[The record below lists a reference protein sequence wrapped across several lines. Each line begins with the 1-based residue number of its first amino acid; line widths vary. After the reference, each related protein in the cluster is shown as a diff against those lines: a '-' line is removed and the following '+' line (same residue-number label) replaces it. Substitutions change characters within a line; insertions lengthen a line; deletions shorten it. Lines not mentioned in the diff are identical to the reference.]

1 MATREKARK
10 KTKPEAPQEA
20 SQQFT
25 VTDPISMADLENIHT
40 RKGKYPSHPPPTGP
54 KTWELAR
61 KEKEERVL
69 KERRARPLSTPL
81 GTTSTDAMDTEEA
94 QEFSQEIA
102 EAVVERELKKQK
114 YEQYQQAKQLAKY
127 QIPKSITIPV
137 PDLNKPR
144 QEKSS
149 RPASVLSNFDLPV
162 YEELGGL
169 KEEQLRKRSRSM
181 TPGLAGMKDGE
192 GAIPKDS
199 SKGKPAFQDYTSKMM
214 TALNNPWRPRSK
226 KTATPTWSAVPPLV
240 YVSTTEMSVDYT
252 GSKQGVNEK
261 YVPMNLSAVDKTVL
275 TPQGKRETGEVASPV
290 NFTKDLQN
298 GEALRVNPQGGVLM
312 EVLGFGPDKVDEKD
326 PDFFMPD
333 GQEGKLSETY
343 QMATNELT
351 PEGNLGVIVKLTN
364 LVKNYGSPFYLMDK
378 KSGHLYVLNEQG
390 YTKIEEKGLLYPSES
405 MIIAGALGG
414 NKGNPFSNTQDG
426 RLPETPAAES
436 TRVPLKTSTD
446 RREIKEKKEPS
457 TPEGLMEKEQT
468 EGYRKELEEAERDM
482 MQAYLEKS
490 KLESEEVEM
499 IRQRT
504 LRAQEEFAAL
514 EKMQNENRKIHHKMK
529 EEIRKMDQAI
539 AESSSFIKKIKG
551 EDPQQVA
558 YGKTISTFW
567 DTSDV
572 PSGPLSGKIASY
584 PSIESLNEEPK
595 EELTEAEYEYYD
607 KKRAKLMGKMAL
619 ANDVYMAHLQNFG
632 QEDPKEKSQRFL
644 YQFNEIGHQLH
655 RQFDIVA
662 ERLKLPFEQPLMTY
676 PSLGNLMDVI
686 QQEDMEDKNR
696 EYFQEMAKEV
706 KVKDEIARNNRLT
719 IVKTPQEKDKTYLQY
734 NEYCKESKRLL
745 NFCEKMI
752 EKREKGID
760 SLELEQPEGVP
771 EVKEIPKEKLDEKI
785 KEIIGPPQ
793 YVELIGKNTLPPH
806 YSREISRY
814 EPPKSVKNK
823 EREELIEKVKE
834 MTNEGMKGDKREKS
848 VEVDTELSWDHEGL
862 KPIPKVS
869 KNKLD
874 MSPKPPRIP
883 RMLGTKTN
891 AGHTSK
897 EGCSAKER
905 KINEG
910 KYPEVLPKTN
920 ESKEI
925 PPRAKQ
931 NFGMDKGDKK
941 FNEKLDLEK
950 SSNPVDKKTA
960 RWIEE
965 QNELMGKQREQ
976 GTDRDRKERDV
987 PTFSPSNSIK
997 VLQRAKSI
1005 HHTNYERPPQYSM
1018 GAQGGQAPQLP
1029 MIATNQRNGSWVN
1042 QGKRYPLKERFKNQW
1057 GGHGKQYGT
1066 NSEKGGYQT
1075 YKTDGNRAQGHGT
1088 TYGSPRRCTYNPTRG
1103 LESGQGGDGG
1113 NGDGNDEK
1121 RYRDT
1126 KVSQENDSCEE
1137 ESDTEDSY
1145 EFEITSQQLSQITPG
1160 GGALKIKLSKKKPL
1174 KITAGAPGGSQTI
1187 PMELEHI
1194 PSPKRFDP
1202 RSQVDTTSESTLPTR
1217 GTGAPLFISPILPES
1232 DLEPLEETSPR

>member
-40 RKGKYPSHPPPTGP
+40 RKGKYPSRSPPTGP

-81 GTTSTDAMDTEEA
+81 GTTSTDVMDTEEA

-114 YEQYQQAKQLAKY
+114 YEQYQQATQLAKY
-127 QIPKSITIPV
+127 QVPKSITIPV

-144 QEKSS
+144 QEKAS

-169 KEEQLRKRSRSM
+169 KVEQLRKRSRSM
-181 TPGLAGMKDGE
+181 TPGLAGMKYGE

-199 SKGKPAFQDYTSKMM
+199 SKGKPAFQDYMSKMM

-240 YVSTTEMSVDYT
+240 YVSTTEMSVDNT

-261 YVPMNLSAVDKTVL
+261 YVPMNLSAVDKMVL

-298 GEALRVNPQGGVLM
+298 GEALRVNPQGGALM

-333 GQEGKLSETY
+333 GQGGKLSETY

-351 PEGNLGVIVKLTN
+351 PEGNPGVIVKLTN
-364 LVKNYGSPFYLMDK
+364 LVRNYGSPFYLMDK

-390 YTKIEEKGLLYPSES
+390 YTKIEEKRLLYPSES

-446 RREIKEKKEPS
+446 RREIKEKKEPL

-504 LRAQEEFAAL
+504 LRVQEEFAAL
-514 EKMQNENRKIHHKMK
+514 GKMRNENRKIHHKRK

-558 YGKTISTFW
+558 YGKTISAFW

-572 PSGPLSGKIASY
+572 PSGSLSGKIASY

-655 RQFDIVA
+655 RQFNIVA
-662 ERLKLPFEQPLMTY
+662 EWLKLPFEQPLMTY

-706 KVKDEIARNNRLT
+706 KVKDEIAQKVLNNRLT
-719 IVKTPQEKDKTYLQY
+719 IVKTPQEKDKIYLQY
-734 NEYCKESKRLL
+734 NEYRKESKRLL

-760 SLELEQPEGVP
+760 SQELEQPEGVP
-771 EVKEIPKEKLDEKI
+771 EVKEISKEKLDEKI

-793 YVELIGKNTLPPH
+793 YVEPIGKNTLPPH

-848 VEVDTELSWDHEGL
+848 VEVDTDLSWDHEGL

-883 RMLGTKTN
+883 RMLGTETN
-891 AGHTSK
+891 AGQTSK
-897 EGCSAKER
+897 EGYSAKER
-905 KINEG
+905 EINEG

-920 ESKEI
+920 ESKET
-925 PPRAKQ
+925 PSRAKQ
-931 NFGMDKGDKK
+931 NLGMEKGDKK

-1005 HHTNYERPPQYSM
+1005 HHTNYERPLQYSM

-1057 GGHGKQYGT
+1057 GGYGKQYGT
-1066 NSEKGGYQT
+1066 NSERGGYQT
-1075 YKTDGNRAQGHGT
+1075 YKTDGDQAQGHGS
-1088 TYGSPRRCTYNPTRG
+1088 TYGSPRRRTYNPT
-1103 LESGQGGDGG
+1103 
-1113 NGDGNDEK
+1113 
-1121 RYRDT
+1121 
-1126 KVSQENDSCEE
+1126 
-1137 ESDTEDSY
+1137 
-1145 EFEITSQQLSQITPG
+1145 
-1160 GGALKIKLSKKKPL
+1160 
-1174 KITAGAPGGSQTI
+1174 
-1187 PMELEHI
+1187 
-1194 PSPKRFDP
+1194 
-1202 RSQVDTTSESTLPTR
+1202 
-1217 GTGAPLFISPILPES
+1217 
-1232 DLEPLEETSPR
+1232 

>member
-1 MATREKARK
+1 M
-10 KTKPEAPQEA
+10 
-20 SQQFT
+20 
-25 VTDPISMADLENIHT
+25 
-40 RKGKYPSHPPPTGP
+40 
-54 KTWELAR
+54 AR
-61 KEKEERVL
+61 KEKEESVL

-102 EAVVERELKKQK
+102 EAVVEQELKKQK
-114 YEQYQQAKQLAKY
+114 YEQYQQATQLTKY
-127 QIPKSITIPV
+127 QVPKSITIPV

-144 QEKSS
+144 QEKAS

-181 TPGLAGMKDGE
+181 IPGLAGMKYGE

-240 YVSTTEMSVDYT
+240 YVSTTETSVDDT

-261 YVPMNLSAVDKTVL
+261 YVPVNLSAVDKTVL
-275 TPQGKRETGEVASPV
+275 TPQGKQETGEVASPV

-298 GEALRVNPQGGVLM
+298 GEALKVNPKGGALM
-312 EVLGFGPDKVDEKD
+312 EALGFGPNKVDEED

-333 GQEGKLSETY
+333 GQGGKLSETY

-351 PEGNLGVIVKLTN
+351 LEGNPGVIVKLTN

-426 RLPETPAAES
+426 RLPETPTAES

-446 RREIKEKKEPS
+446 RREIKEKKEPL

-468 EGYRKELEEAERDM
+468 EWYRKELEEAERGM

-514 EKMQNENRKIHHKMK
+514 EKMRNENRKIHDKMK

-572 PSGPLSGKIASY
+572 PSGSLSVKIASY

-632 QEDPKEKSQRFL
+632 QEDPKEKSQKFL

-662 ERLKLPFEQPLMTY
+662 EWLKLPFEQPLMTY

-696 EYFQEMAKEV
+696 EHFQEMAKEV
-706 KVKDEIARNNRLT
+706 KIKDEIARKVLDNRLT
-719 IVKTPQEKDKTYLQY
+719 IVKTPQEKDRTYLQY
-734 NEYCKESKRLL
+734 NEYRKESKRLL

-771 EVKEIPKEKLDEKI
+771 EVKEIPKERLDEKF

-793 YVELIGKNTLPPH
+793 YVEPIGKNTLPPH

-814 EPPKSVKNK
+814 KPPKSVKDK

-848 VEVDTELSWDHEGL
+848 VEVDTDLSWDHEGL

-869 KNKLD
+869 KSKLD
-874 MSPKPPRIP
+874 KSPKPPRIP

-891 AGHTSK
+891 AGQTSK
-897 EGCSAKER
+897 EGYSAKE
-905 KINEG
+905 KEINEG
-910 KYPEVLPKTN
+910 KYPEVSPKTN

-925 PPRAKQ
+925 PSRAKQ
-931 NFGMDKGDKK
+931 DLGMDGGDKK

-965 QNELMGKQREQ
+965 QNELMGKQGEQ
-976 GTDRDRKERDV
+976 GTDRDRKERGV

-1018 GAQGGQAPQLP
+1018 GAQGGQTPQLP

-1057 GGHGKQYGT
+1057 GGNGKQYGT

-1075 YKTDGNRAQGHGT
+1075 YKTDGNQAQGHGS
-1088 TYGSPRRCTYNPTRG
+1088 TYGSPRRHTYNPTRG
-1103 LESGQGGDGG
+1103 FESGQGGDGG
-1113 NGDGNDEK
+1113 NGDENDKK

-1126 KVSQENDSCEE
+1126 KVSQENDSHEE

-1160 GGALKIKLSKKKPL
+1160 GGVLKIKLSKKRPL

-1194 PSPKRFDP
+1194 PSPKRLDP

-1232 DLEPLEETSPR
+1232 DLEPLEETSPKRGKRSKR

>member
-1 MATREKARK
+1 
-10 KTKPEAPQEA
+10 
-20 SQQFT
+20 
-25 VTDPISMADLENIHT
+25 MADLENIHT
-40 RKGKYPSHPPPTGP
+40 RKGKYPSRPPPTGP

-114 YEQYQQAKQLAKY
+114 YEQYQQATQLTKY
-127 QIPKSITIPV
+127 QVPKSITIPV

-144 QEKSS
+144 QEKAS

-181 TPGLAGMKDGE
+181 TPGLAGMKYGE

-199 SKGKPAFQDYTSKMM
+199 SKGKPTFQDYTSKMM

-240 YVSTTEMSVDYT
+240 YVSTTETSVDDT

-261 YVPMNLSAVDKTVL
+261 YVPVNLSAVDKTVL
-275 TPQGKRETGEVASPV
+275 IPQGEQETGEVASPV

-298 GEALRVNPQGGVLM
+298 GEALKVNPQGGALM
-312 EVLGFGPDKVDEKD
+312 EVLGFGPNKVDEED

-333 GQEGKLSETY
+333 GQGGKLSETY

-351 PEGNLGVIVKLTN
+351 PEGNPRVIVKLTN

-446 RREIKEKKEPS
+446 RREIKEKKEPL

-514 EKMQNENRKIHHKMK
+514 EKMRNENRKIHHKMK

-572 PSGPLSGKIASY
+572 PSGSLSVKIASY

-632 QEDPKEKSQRFL
+632 QEDPKEKSQKFL

-662 ERLKLPFEQPLMTY
+662 ERLKLPFEQPLMMY

-686 QQEDMEDKNR
+686 QQEDMENKNR

-706 KVKDEIARNNRLT
+706 KVKDEITRKVLNNRLT
-719 IVKTPQEKDKTYLQY
+719 IVKTPQEKDRTYLQY
-734 NEYCKESKRLL
+734 NEYRKESKRLL

-771 EVKEIPKEKLDEKI
+771 EVKEIPKERLDEKF

-793 YVELIGKNTLPPH
+793 YVEPIGKNTLPPH

-848 VEVDTELSWDHEGL
+848 VEVDTDLSWDHEGL

-869 KNKLD
+869 KSKLD
-874 MSPKPPRIP
+874 KSPKPPRIP

-891 AGHTSK
+891 AGQTSK
-897 EGCSAKER
+897 EGYSAKENE
-905 KINEG
+905 INEG
-910 KYPEVLPKTN
+910 KYPEVSPKTN

-925 PPRAKQ
+925 PSRAKQ
-931 NFGMDKGDKK
+931 DLGMDKGDKK

-997 VLQRAKSI
+997 VLQ
-1005 HHTNYERPPQYSM
+1005 
-1018 GAQGGQAPQLP
+1018 
-1029 MIATNQRNGSWVN
+1029 
-1042 QGKRYPLKERFKNQW
+1042 
-1057 GGHGKQYGT
+1057 
-1066 NSEKGGYQT
+1066 
-1075 YKTDGNRAQGHGT
+1075 
-1088 TYGSPRRCTYNPTRG
+1088 
-1103 LESGQGGDGG
+1103 
-1113 NGDGNDEK
+1113 
-1121 RYRDT
+1121 
-1126 KVSQENDSCEE
+1126 
-1137 ESDTEDSY
+1137 
-1145 EFEITSQQLSQITPG
+1145 
-1160 GGALKIKLSKKKPL
+1160 
-1174 KITAGAPGGSQTI
+1174 
-1187 PMELEHI
+1187 
-1194 PSPKRFDP
+1194 
-1202 RSQVDTTSESTLPTR
+1202 
-1217 GTGAPLFISPILPES
+1217 
-1232 DLEPLEETSPR
+1232 